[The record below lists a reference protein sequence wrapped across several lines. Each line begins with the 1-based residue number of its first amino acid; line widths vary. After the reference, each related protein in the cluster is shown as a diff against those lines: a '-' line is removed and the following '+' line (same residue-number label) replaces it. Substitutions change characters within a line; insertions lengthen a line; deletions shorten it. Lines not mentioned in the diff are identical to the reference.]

1 MVVNSHNSIDLTA
14 SDIISMSDS
23 FQESAI
29 LQFANTSGLFELLKE
44 PVTAE
49 TISES
54 KGWLLRKTT
63 LLLNVLTSL
72 SLVVKSDDKYC
83 NTPSTNRVLT
93 KDGPGYVGALIEH
106 QRLQWQL
113 WSKIGEVIS
122 SEEPI
127 EGQQELKLKKDPHA
141 NDAFNQAMLQLSK
154 ENIAS
159 IVALPEMEGEK
170 YILDLAGGHG
180 TYLSAIAKYNP
191 HITGQVWDFATA
203 REAAQHVFADYGVE
217 NQIEFREADISKAS
231 SYESVKADIAM
242 LNDCLHYFEQETVVQ
257 ILSQVAGVLPK
268 GGTLLITTIYMDRD
282 CVTPAAAAGF
292 SFYMMM
298 NTAHGQLHP
307 TPWLVDQ
314 MENIG
319 FNVEVRNF
327 GRVGTKGGKYV
338 LIIGQ
343 RK

>member
-1 MVVNSHNSIDLTA
+1 MVINSVNSIDLTD

-44 PVTAE
+44 SVTAE

-54 KGWLLRKTT
+54 KGWLLRKTK

-72 SLVVKSDDKYC
+72 GLVVKTDDKYC
-83 NTPSTNRVLT
+83 NTASTNRVLT

-113 WSKIGEVIS
+113 WSKIGEVLS
-122 SEEPI
+122 SEKPI
-127 EGQQELKLKKDPHA
+127 EGQQEVKLKKDPHA

-180 TYLSAIAKYNP
+180 TYLAAIAKYNS
-191 HITGQVWDFATA
+191 HVTGQVWDFATA
-203 REAAQHVFADYGVE
+203 REAAQQVFADYGVE
-217 NQIEFREADISKAS
+217 KQIEFREADISKSS
-231 SYESVKADIAM
+231 SYKDIKADIAM
-242 LNDCLHYFEQETVVQ
+242 LNDCLHYFEQETVPQ
-257 ILSQVAGVLPK
+257 ILSQVAETIRK
-268 GGTLLITTIYMDRD
+268 GGTLIITTIYMDRD

-307 TPWLVDQ
+307 TPWIVEQ
-314 MENIG
+314 MENLD
-319 FNVEVRNF
+319 FNVEVRDF

-338 LIIGQ
+338 LIIG
-343 RK
+343 RRN